1 PGQGNTNAQNKLNR
15 SFMEAHRQDS
25 PPPPSEVKQPLFET
39 GSCDSIRSDGGSLA
53 PNSSLTI
60 SAKPVGVGAA
70 SQPVIGDFRIDTRT
84 EIWITGR
91 GEQNCAG
98 DLGAALCVER

>member
-1 PGQGNTNAQNKLNR
+1 MKYWAIIANNLSKAGW
-15 SFMEAHRQDS
+15 SW
-25 PPPPSEVKQPLFET
+25 
-39 GSCDSIRSDGGSLA
+39 
-53 PNSSLTI
+53 
-60 SAKPVGVGAA
+60 AA

-98 DLGAALCVER
+98 NLGAALCVER

>member
-1 PGQGNTNAQNKLNR
+1 VKRQPCRAARLHNR
-15 SFMEAHRQDS
+15 SR
-25 PPPPSEVKQPLFET
+25 EVLGK
-39 GSCDSIRSDGGSLA
+39 
-53 PNSSLTI
+53 SSLTT

-70 SQPVIGDFRIDTRT
+70 CQPVIGDFRIDTRT

-98 DLGAALCVER
+98 NLGAALCVER